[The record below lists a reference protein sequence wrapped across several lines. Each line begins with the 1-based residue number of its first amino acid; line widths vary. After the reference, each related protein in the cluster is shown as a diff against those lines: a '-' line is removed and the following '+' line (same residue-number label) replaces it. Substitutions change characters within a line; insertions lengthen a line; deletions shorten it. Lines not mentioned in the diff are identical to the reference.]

1 VGLTCEVVS
10 LFLLYRKIVTFSYE
24 IRRIQLYVK
33 ITEFDVMYML
43 NGETL
48 TLTGLG
54 DVLIDVGELGQA
66 HYRGVR

>member
-1 VGLTCEVVS
+1 
-10 LFLLYRKIVTFSYE
+10 
-24 IRRIQLYVK
+24 
-33 ITEFDVMYML
+33 ML

-54 DVLIDVGELGQA
+54 DVLIDVGKLGQA